1 VPALWIYSHDSI
13 GVGEDGP
20 THQPIEHYMAL
31 RAIPNLWFV
40 RPADANEV
48 SYAWKVAIERKDGPV
63 LLALTRQ
70 KLPVLDRS
78 ALGAASGVERGAYVL
93 WQADK
98 TKRPDLIIIA
108 TGSEVA
114 AALEAAKSLLEQGV
128 RARVV
133 SMPCWEL
140 FELQSEE
147 YRESVLPSEVSAR
160 LSVEAGISL
169 GWQRWVG
176 SRGASVAIDHFGA
189 SAPGDEL
196 MERFGFTAEN
206 VAAQAQAL
214 LARVS

>member
-1 VPALWIYSHDSI
+1 
-13 GVGEDGP
+13 
-20 THQPIEHYMAL
+20 
-31 RAIPNLWFV
+31 
-40 RPADANEV
+40 
-48 SYAWKVAIERKDGPV
+48 
-63 LLALTRQ
+63 
-70 KLPVLDRS
+70 
-78 ALGAASGVERGAYVL
+78 
-93 WQADK
+93 
-98 TKRPDLIIIA
+98 
-108 TGSEVA
+108 
-114 AALEAAKSLLEQGV
+114 
-128 RARVV
+128 
-133 SMPCWEL
+133 MPCWEL

-169 GWQRWVG
+169 GWQRWIG